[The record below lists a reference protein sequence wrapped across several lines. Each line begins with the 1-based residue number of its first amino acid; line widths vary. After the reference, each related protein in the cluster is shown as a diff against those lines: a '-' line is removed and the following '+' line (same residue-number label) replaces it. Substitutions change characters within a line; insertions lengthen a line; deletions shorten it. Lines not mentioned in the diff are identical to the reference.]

1 MFERNNPMKTLRN
14 MVLATGM
21 LALSGCTVFSSFNEV
36 DALNEAQP
44 IGSPFTQALAA
55 EYRVYSNSQLDMM
68 DFPDALHFARKGL
81 AAASG
86 ETVLPEPV
94 TDWNL
99 NENHIQELSAARG
112 RLIIAY
118 DLGARETNPAL
129 AAVAQARFDC
139 WIEEQEENWNTTEL
153 AGCKNQFFDA
163 IGRLESTLQPA
174 PAAAPVEGVAPVGAY
189 GVDPN
194 QPMAAENAMYLVF
207 FNWDSSELG
216 SGALNVLD
224 AVSSEVSKQPPQTL
238 NVVGHTDTSG
248 PSDYNQRLAFKRA
261 NTVRDALVQRGVDAS
276 LIAVDAKGENELLV
290 ATPDNIREPANRR
303 VNISFR

>member
-1 MFERNNPMKTLRN
+1 MKTLRN
-14 MVLATGM
+14 VVLATGM
-21 LALSGCTVFSSFNEV
+21 LALSGCTVFSSYNEV
-36 DALNEAQP
+36 EALNEAQP
-44 IGSPFTQALAA
+44 IGSPFTQALAT
-55 EYRVYSNSQLDMM
+55 EYRDFSNKELYDML

-112 RLIIAY
+112 RLLIAY
-118 DLGARETNPAL
+118 DLGARESAPAV
-129 AAVAQARFDC
+129 AAKAQARFDC

-153 AGCKNQFFDA
+153 AGCKTDFFDA
-163 IGRLESTLQPA
+163 IGQLEANLQP
-174 PAAAPVEGVAPVGAY
+174 PAPVDAVAAPVGAY
-189 GVDPN
+189 GVDPS

-207 FNWDSSELG
+207 FNWDSADLG
-216 SGALNVLD
+216 SGAMNVLD
-224 AVSSEVSKQPPQTL
+224 AVGGEVSKNPPQTV

-248 PSDYNQRLAFKRA
+248 ASDYNERLAFKRA